1 MGNFTVYIN
10 EELRRQKQMRD
21 FCEKVLAVVPNG
33 YLKVRKRKGGIVF
46 YEGETG
52 CNKESLLT
60 GKEDR
65 IRELFRKKIY
75 RTMMCRAE
83 KNIKILE
90 FMGKEYLPNDYVD
103 IAGNLSGAYLS
114 SAKLL
119 GAEKSLDLK
128 EGKPV
133 QHCFDPEK
141 HIHETLCG
149 LRVRSKSEVII
160 INSLLNYGIP
170 VDYERKFPYPD
181 ERGVYFRP
189 DFTFDLPDGRVLIWE
204 HLGMLR
210 NLEYSEHIGRKLATY
225 QKYGYLIGRNL
236 ILTQDDEMGNCS
248 SLFIDE
254 VIRKKLLPYFR

>member
-1 MGNFTVYIN
+1 M
-10 EELRRQKQMRD
+10 
-21 FCEKVLAVVPNG
+21 
-33 YLKVRKRKGGIVF
+33 RKGA
-46 YEGETG
+46 YRCTEW
-52 CNKESLLT
+52 
-60 GKEDR
+60 
-65 IRELFRKKIY
+65 LFENQKTER
-75 RTMMCRAE
+75 R
-83 KNIKILE
+83 
-90 FMGKEYLPNDYVD
+90 
-103 IAGNLSGAYLS
+103 
-114 SAKLL
+114 
-119 GAEKSLDLK
+119 
-128 EGKPV
+128 
-133 QHCFDPEK
+133 HCFDPEK

-170 VDYERKFPYPD
+170 VDYERKFPYPY

-254 VIRKKLLPYFR
+254 VIRKNLLPYFR